1 MSKPARATIS
11 DVAKAAK
18 TGKTSISRYLNGEK
32 HLLSDALL
40 ARIEQA
46 IADLDYRPSLM
57 ARGLKRGR
65 TRLIGLIIADIT
77 NPYSVNV
84 LSGIEAACREK
95 GFTPL
100 VCNTNNEVDQEL
112 HYLDLL
118 RSYQVEGIVVNAV
131 GMREE
136 GLNRLQQSSL
146 PMVLIDRKIP
156 EFACDV
162 VGLDNTQ
169 AATTATE
176 HLIEQGFEAI
186 LFLSEPLG
194 MVNTRRERLSAFRAT
209 LEETVHADVLLHVV
223 DAASSV
229 KHEQMEQVD
238 RVLHEI
244 DASGI
249 PQILVMNKIDAAEE
263 LRAQGPRIERDEAGA
278 VRRVFVSAI
287 EGAGLGLQHLGP
299 FFQRLIAVALEVG
312 RIKAQQHLQQAVHK
326 AGEQAPLDP
335 VAEGYQNERHHA
347 EQRDGAAVGQLID
360 FDVGQDGAQRNHQG
374 AFYHNARF
382 GVRG

>member
-1 MSKPARATIS
+1 MTRSTTRATIS

-18 TGKTSISRYLNGEK
+18 TGKTSVSRYLNGEK
-32 HLLSDALL
+32 HLLSDDLL
-40 ARIEQA
+40 ARIEKA
-46 IADLDYRPSLM
+46 IATLDYHPSQM

-156 EFACDV
+156 DFACDV
-162 VGLDNTQ
+162 VGLDNIQ

-176 HLIEQGFEAI
+176 HLIEQGFEAL

-194 MVNTRRERLSAFRAT
+194 TVNTRRERLQAFEQTAQRYPGVVAQNAEIPLQETEKLDNTLRQFHQTWRGMRKAVISANGALT
-209 LEETVHADVLLHVV
+209 LQVARSLKRIGLHWGSDIGLLGFDELEWAELAGVGITTLKQPTWQIGY
-223 DAASSV
+223 AAL
-229 KHEQMEQVD
+229 EQVV
-238 RVLHEI
+238 R
-244 DASGI
+244 
-249 PQILVMNKIDAAEE
+249 
-263 LRAQGPRIERDEAGA
+263 RIEGVSDT
-278 VRRVFVSAI
+278 VREQVFSG
-287 EGAGLGLQHLGP
+287 E
-299 FFQRLIAVALEVG
+299 LI
-312 RIKAQQHLQQAVHK
+312 
-326 AGEQAPLDP
+326 
-335 VAEGYQNERHHA
+335 
-347 EQRDGAAVGQLID
+347 
-360 FDVGQDGAQRNHQG
+360 
-374 AFYHNARF
+374 
-382 GVRG
+382 VRGSTSR

>member
-1 MSKPARATIS
+1 MTRTRPTIS
-11 DVAKAAK
+11 DVARAAK

-32 HLLSDALL
+32 HLLSPALL

-46 IADLDYRPSLM
+46 IAELDYRPNQM

-77 NPYSVNV
+77 NPYSVDV

-136 GLNRLQQSSL
+136 GLNRLQQSAL

-156 EFACDV
+156 DFACDV

-176 HLIEQGFEAI
+176 HLVGQGFEAM

-194 MVNTRRERLSAFRAT
+194 TVNTRRERLAAFHHT
-209 LEETVHADVLLHVV
+209 LSHHPGVIAQNAEVTLHDSERLDNALRQFHTAHRGMRKAVITANGALTLQGASDLKRIGLHWGADIGLLGFDELEWAELAGVGITTLKQPTWQMGY
-223 DAASSV
+223 AAL
-229 KHEQMEQVD
+229 EQV
-238 RVLHEI
+238 V
-244 DASGI
+244 
-249 PQILVMNKIDAAEE
+249 K
-263 LRAQGPRIERDEAGA
+263 RIEGSQDA
-278 VRRVFVSAI
+278 VREQVFSG
-287 EGAGLGLQHLGP
+287 E
-299 FFQRLIAVALEVG
+299 LI
-312 RIKAQQHLQQAVHK
+312 
-326 AGEQAPLDP
+326 
-335 VAEGYQNERHHA
+335 
-347 EQRDGAAVGQLID
+347 
-360 FDVGQDGAQRNHQG
+360 
-374 AFYHNARF
+374 
-382 GVRG
+382 VRGSTSR

>member
-1 MSKPARATIS
+1 MSKSPRPTIS

-18 TGKTSISRYLNGEK
+18 TGKTSVSRYLNGEQN
-32 HLLSDALL
+32 LLSEDLRL
-40 ARIEQA
+40 RIEHA
-46 IADLDYRPSLM
+46 IAALDYRPSLM
-57 ARGLKRGR
+57 AQGLKRGR

-100 VCNTNNEVDQEL
+100 VCNTNNELDREQ

-136 GLNRLQQSSL
+136 ALNRLQQSAL

-156 EFACDV
+156 DFACDV

-176 HLIEQGFEAI
+176 HLIQQGFEAL

-194 MVNTRRERLSAFRAT
+194 TVNTRRERLSALRAT
-209 LEETVHADVLLHVV
+209 LARYPGVVAESAET
-223 DAASSV
+223 
-229 KHEQMEQVD
+229 
-238 RVLHEI
+238 VLHEAAQI
-244 DASGI
+244 DNTLRQFHARHRGMRKAVISANGALTLQVARSLKRIGLHWGSDIGLLGFDELEWAELAGVGI
-249 PQILVMNKIDAAEE
+249 TTLKQPTWQIGYAAVE
-263 LRAQGPRIERDEAGA
+263 QV
-278 VRRVFVSAI
+278 VRRIDGSDNTVREQLFSG
-287 EGAGLGLQHLGP
+287 E
-299 FFQRLIAVALEVG
+299 LI
-312 RIKAQQHLQQAVHK
+312 
-326 AGEQAPLDP
+326 
-335 VAEGYQNERHHA
+335 
-347 EQRDGAAVGQLID
+347 
-360 FDVGQDGAQRNHQG
+360 
-374 AFYHNARF
+374 
-382 GVRG
+382 VRGSTSL

>member
-1 MSKPARATIS
+1 MNAKAARPTIS

-18 TGKTSISRYLNGEK
+18 TGKTSVSRYLNGEQN
-32 HLLSDALL
+32 LLSEDLRL
-40 ARIEQA
+40 RIEHA
-46 IADLDYRPSLM
+46 IAALDYRPSLM
-57 ARGLKRGR
+57 AQGLKRGR

-100 VCNTNNEVDQEL
+100 VCNTNNELDREQ

-136 GLNRLQQSSL
+136 ALNRLQQSAL

-156 EFACDV
+156 DFACDV

-176 HLIEQGFEAI
+176 HLIQQGFEAL

-194 MVNTRRERLSAFRAT
+194 TVNTRRERLSAFRAT
-209 LEETVHADVLLHVV
+209 LARYPGVVAESAET
-223 DAASSV
+223 
-229 KHEQMEQVD
+229 
-238 RVLHEI
+238 VLHEAAQI
-244 DASGI
+244 DNTLRQFHARHRGMRKAVISANGALTLQVARSLKRIGLHWGSDIGLLGFDELEWAELAGVGI
-249 PQILVMNKIDAAEE
+249 TTLKQPTWQIGYAAVE
-263 LRAQGPRIERDEAGA
+263 QV
-278 VRRVFVSAI
+278 VRRIDGSDNTVREQLFSG
-287 EGAGLGLQHLGP
+287 E
-299 FFQRLIAVALEVG
+299 LI
-312 RIKAQQHLQQAVHK
+312 
-326 AGEQAPLDP
+326 
-335 VAEGYQNERHHA
+335 
-347 EQRDGAAVGQLID
+347 
-360 FDVGQDGAQRNHQG
+360 
-374 AFYHNARF
+374 
-382 GVRG
+382 VRGSTSL

>member
-1 MSKPARATIS
+1 MTPKTSRPTIS
-11 DVAKAAK
+11 DVARAAK
-18 TGKTSISRYLNGEK
+18 TGKTSVSRYLNGEK
-32 HLLSDALL
+32 QLLSDDLL

-46 IADLDYRPSLM
+46 IAELDYRPNQM

-77 NPYSVNV
+77 NPYSVDV

-136 GLNRLQQSSL
+136 GLNRLQQSAL

-156 EFACDV
+156 DFACDV

-176 HLIEQGFEAI
+176 HLVSQGFEAI

-194 MVNTRRERLSAFRAT
+194 TVNTRRERLA
-209 LEETVHADVLLHVV
+209 
-223 DAASSV
+223 
-229 KHEQMEQVD
+229 
-238 RVLHEI
+238 
-244 DASGI
+244 
-249 PQILVMNKIDAAEE
+249 
-263 LRAQGPRIERDEAGA
+263 
-278 VRRVFVSAI
+278 
-287 EGAGLGLQHLGP
+287 
-299 FFQRLIAVALEVG
+299 
-312 RIKAQQHLQQAVHK
+312 
-326 AGEQAPLDP
+326 
-335 VAEGYQNERHHA
+335 
-347 EQRDGAAVGQLID
+347 
-360 FDVGQDGAQRNHQG
+360 
-374 AFYHNARF
+374 AFYHTLGRHPGVQAQNAEVTLHDSDLLDTTLRQF
-382 GVRG
+382 HTAHRGMRKAIITANGALTLHIARALKRIGLNWGADIGLLGFDELEWAELAGVGITTLKQPTWQMGYAALEQVVKRIEGSQEAVREQVFSGELVVRGSTSR

>member
-1 MSKPARATIS
+1 MAKAARATIS

-32 HLLSDALL
+32 HLLSDDLL
-40 ARIEQA
+40 GRIEKA
-46 IADLDYRPSLM
+46 IAELDYRPSLM
-57 ARGLKRGR
+57 ARGLKHGR

-95 GFTPL
+95 GFTLL
-100 VCNTNNEVDQEL
+100 VCNTNNELDQEL

-131 GMREE
+131 GMRED
-136 GLNRLQQSSL
+136 GLNRLQQSAL

-176 HLIEQGFEAI
+176 HLVEKGFEAL

-194 MVNTRRERLSAFRAT
+194 SVNTRRERLSAFRQT
-209 LEETVHADVLLHVV
+209 LLRHTGIVAENAEVPLNDGAMLDNVLRHFHSHHRGMRKAVIS
-223 DAASSV
+223 A
-229 KHEQMEQVD
+229 
-238 RVLHEI
+238 
-244 DASGI
+244 
-249 PQILVMNKIDAAEE
+249 N
-263 LRAQGPRIERDEAGA
+263 GA
-278 VRRVFVSAI
+278 
-287 EGAGLGLQHLGP
+287 LTCKWH
-299 FFQRLIAVALEVG
+299 
-312 RIKAQQHLQQAVHK
+312 
-326 AGEQAPLDP
+326 APL
-335 VAEGYQNERHHA
+335 
-347 EQRDGAAVGQLID
+347 
-360 FDVGQDGAQRNHQG
+360 
-374 AFYHNARF
+374 NALA
-382 GVRG
+382 